1 MTFSTDNLATGS
13 DSQMQ
18 RAKDQM
24 GRTLECPVAP
34 QRIVSLVP
42 SQTELLF
49 DLGLGDRVLGVTRY
63 CIHPSHASE
72 KTIIGGT
79 KRFDFPAIASL
90 QPDLILGNKEEN
102 YAEGIEKLAAQ
113 FPVWMS
119 DIETIDAAI
128 QMILSI
134 GIVCGES
141 ERAAELVNSIRMD
154 WLDLP
159 DAGGRRVLYLIWK
172 KPYMAAGPHTF
183 IHDCLSSLKFEN
195 LAIGDSRY
203 PALELDQI
211 REAAPDVLML
221 SSEPF
226 PFTDRHVTELSEAL
240 PDTHVCLVDGELFSW
255 YGSRMRL
262 APAYFRSLLGAL
274 PAPLSEHAS

>member
-1 MTFSTDNLATGS
+1 MTLGADNVVNGAENRV
-13 DSQMQ
+13 Q
-18 RAKDQM
+18 RLKDQM
-24 GRTLECPVAP
+24 GRTLECAAAP

-63 CIHPSHASE
+63 CIHPPQASE
-72 KTIIGGT
+72 KTIVGGT
-79 KRFDFPAIASL
+79 KRFDFPAIARL

-119 DIETIDAAI
+119 DIETIDAAV

-134 GIVCGES
+134 GIICQES
-141 ERAAELVNSIRMD
+141 ERAAELVNTIRMD

-159 DAGGRRVLYLIWK
+159 DASGRRVLYLIWK
-172 KPYMAAGPHTF
+172 KPYMAAGPNTF
-183 IHDCLSSLKFEN
+183 IHDCLSALNFEN
-195 LAIGDSRY
+195 LALGDSRY

-211 REAAPDVLML
+211 RAAAPDVLML

-226 PFTDRHVTELSEAL
+226 PFTQAHVTELSEAL

-274 PAPLSEHAS
+274 PKFRSDDTP